1 MTHTSSQSDFPCR
14 ISDKAP
20 VRQTTAE
27 RAVGVLRH
35 LFDAAFEWGETDD
48 DREIAGFLARS
59 GGRLTDNIEREM
71 MRRRTESNW
80 TNRG

>member
-1 MTHTSSQSDFPCR
+1 MTSTSSHSDFPCR
-14 ISDKAP
+14 VSDTAP
-20 VRQTTAE
+20 VRQSAAG

-35 LFDAAFEWGETDD
+35 IFDAVFEWGDTDD
-48 DREIAGFLARS
+48 DREVAGFLARS

-80 TNRG
+80 TSRG